1 MHSYLKSN
9 SCSILGR
16 VYWGTGVR
24 QMSRGHHDSGD
35 CSKLVS
41 IETGAFQV
49 VQASG
54 PRPAAK
60 DFTFAAERDCRLA
73 VERFRGPLT
82 GGSLSGVRHC
92 TVSVAL
98 SLCVIEPWLA
108 VTVIV
113 VVPVLAVVSRPKLLI
128 IATPVLLEFQFEKIV
143 KISVDPSLNVPFAVN

>member
-1 MHSYLKSN
+1 
-9 SCSILGR
+9 
-16 VYWGTGVR
+16 
-24 QMSRGHHDSGD
+24 
-35 CSKLVS
+35 
-41 IETGAFQV
+41 
-49 VQASG
+49 
-54 PRPAAK
+54 
-60 DFTFAAERDCRLA
+60 
-73 VERFRGPLT
+73 
-82 GGSLSGVRHC
+82 VRHC